1 MRVRTAHS
9 NLSNYF
15 SATASITTTRIAI
28 ITYFLFTRMRNLIS
42 HDSCSLQNFCRL
54 DSQPNRARTWRI
66 EDVRVSP
73 LEEPELEFAEPS
85 EEVVRSMERLYAVP
99 SEKLRVWMVWLNGVG
114 EIADEWHKWLRVH
127 IDLITER
134 LQPGANSVPGGSTK
148 IESVTNAKSE
158 EILDNAIP
166 TEKEERDVSSD
177 ALNEKSE
184 IIEDE
189 TTNDISSASKAPLE
203 ERVDES
209 PEAMANESSANQV
222 SSTSQAH
229 NNPTTDS
236 AGRRTGEDGEEESA
250 MTGASETAKETM
262 PVWPIGTSSQTPLT
276 RCPIE
281 RKADQ
286 METIPAVKEIAGR
299 TVVTTAEFRATDD
312 VESRLDEATL
322 QPSQYSMKQPESAVA
337 QPIEETTTATAE
349 MPMLSQI
356 DSPTKDA
363 LEDSVKATTT
373 LSDDQSEVVE
383 PPTEEIAG
391 IEAESPSAE
400 LDAAESPS
408 AEVDAAESPSAELDA
423 VESPSA
429 EPDALSPSVEPDVTA
444 RATPQPETTPQMSP
458 TMESIVSKPSSE
470 IVASTLS
477 VEEAVAKREAAEKL
491 IRDMARADE
500 NIPYFF
506 YLKAEPDIDIAIR
519 YNDEKVI
526 PPDLDR
532 ESISVNRKRLYFNL
546 TDKLGRE

>member
-1 MRVRTAHS
+1 M
-9 NLSNYF
+9 
-15 SATASITTTRIAI
+15 
-28 ITYFLFTRMRNLIS
+28 
-42 HDSCSLQNFCRL
+42 
-54 DSQPNRARTWRI
+54 
-66 EDVRVSP
+66 
-73 LEEPELEFAEPS
+73 EFAEPS

-114 EIADEWHKWLRVH
+114 EIADEWHKWLRAH

-134 LQPGANSVPGGSTK
+134 LQTGANNVPGGSAK

-177 ALNEKSE
+177 AFN
-184 IIEDE
+184 
-189 TTNDISSASKAPLE
+189 
-203 ERVDES
+203 
-209 PEAMANESSANQV
+209 
-222 SSTSQAH
+222 
-229 NNPTTDS
+229 
-236 AGRRTGEDGEEESA
+236 GRRTGEGGEEESA
-250 MTGASETAKETM
+250 MTGASETVKETM
-262 PVWPIGTSSQTPLT
+262 PVWPIGTSSQPLT

-281 RKADQ
+281 RKEDQ
-286 METIPAVKEIAGR
+286 METIPDFKLQEEMERIEFLKNFPHQATLYGSYYKHWRETADQAVKEIAGR
-299 TVVTTAEFRATDD
+299 TVMTTAEFRGTDD
-312 VESRLDEATL
+312 VESRLDEAAL

-337 QPIEETTTATAE
+337 QPIEETTVATAE

-383 PPTEEIAG
+383 PPTEEAGG

-408 AEVDAAESPSAELDA
+408 AEVDAAESPSAEVDAAESPSAEVDAAELPSAELDA

-429 EPDALSPSVEPDVTA
+429 EPDALSPSVEPD
-444 RATPQPETTPQMSP
+444 ATPQPETTPQMSP
-458 TMESIVSKPSSE
+458 TMESIVSKPSE
-470 IVASTLS
+470 IASTLS
-477 VEEAVAKREAAEKL
+477 VEAAAKREAAEKL

>member
-1 MRVRTAHS
+1 
-9 NLSNYF
+9 
-15 SATASITTTRIAI
+15 
-28 ITYFLFTRMRNLIS
+28 
-42 HDSCSLQNFCRL
+42 
-54 DSQPNRARTWRI
+54 
-66 EDVRVSP
+66 
-73 LEEPELEFAEPS
+73 
-85 EEVVRSMERLYAVP
+85 MERLYAVP

-286 METIPAVKEIAGR
+286 METIPSFKMPQEEMERIEFLKNFPHQATLYGSYYKHWIETADQAVKEIAGR